1 MTTLVIRVTSMY
13 VHVHVHVHVTLSHD
27 WFTAGPPFA
36 TLANITPKITLYLVL
51 LTSCAVNHLLRLTM
65 LTAGSVDML
74 DGISEYQNSNAFMV
88 PTHSFIPVDSP
99 VTCIRMEHSV
109 SQHAAEKNILNLHV
123 D

>member
-1 MTTLVIRVTSMY
+1 M
-13 VHVHVHVHVTLSHD
+13 LSHD

-65 LTAGSVDML
+65 LTAGSIDML
-74 DGISEYQNSNAFMV
+74 VKHVLEYQNPNAFMD
-88 PTHSFIPVDSP
+88 PTRSFIPVDNP
-99 VTCIRMEHSV
+99 VTCFRMGHSV